1 MVLDRSRVDYHPM
14 ILSEHACHSFV
25 TVTPLALMTL
35 HNHLAELRRE
45 NLEVM
50 EAVEDQRKQFGHA
63 IQHIL
68 AAVEKKGVE
77 SEEGEYT
84 DQLLL
89 GTGHFGFNSSDLKES
104 NALQRSLNEAKERIE
119 VLTVENESLEELK
132 FDYTQKLSS
141 MGLEIE
147 KQVSERVRVVEE
159 ASLLKVEEKNRTIR
173 RLMDELEDIQA
184 DVNSRGD
191 LNKRERQLA
200 ARERVLLES

>member
-1 MVLDRSRVDYHPM
+1 MDGS
-14 ILSEHACHSFV
+14 
-25 TVTPLALMTL
+25 
-35 HNHLAELRRE
+35 
-45 NLEVM
+45 
-50 EAVEDQRKQFGHA
+50 
-63 IQHIL
+63 
-68 AAVEKKGVE
+68 
-77 SEEGEYT
+77 
-84 DQLLL
+84 
-89 GTGHFGFNSSDLKES
+89 
-104 NALQRSLNEAKERIE
+104 
-119 VLTVENESLEELK
+119 VENESLEELK